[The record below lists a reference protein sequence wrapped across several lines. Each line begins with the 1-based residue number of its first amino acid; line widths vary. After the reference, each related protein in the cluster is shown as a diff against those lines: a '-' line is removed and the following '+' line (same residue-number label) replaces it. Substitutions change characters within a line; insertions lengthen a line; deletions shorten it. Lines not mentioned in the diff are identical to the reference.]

1 MQSASLYIASGAT
14 DDYCFS
20 RWFTAATAGTPVS
33 PVMAFTIEVGGDPG
47 KGADQ
52 NEGGFSP
59 NYVTQYPK
67 LEREIHVAAWAFL
80 SAVSSTAFVG
90 PQAPP
95 APAPPPPRTSGGSGC
110 RSMFLIALGGG
121 PSLIRPLLR
130 RAADGYRG
138 SC

>member
-1 MQSASLYIASGAT
+1 MQSASLYIASGAP

-95 APAPPPPRTSGGSGC
+95 PPAPPPPSTSRRTRCRPMFFLAPVGS
-110 RSMFLIALGGG
+110 
-121 PSLIRPLLR
+121 PS
-130 RAADGYRG
+130 
-138 SC
+138 